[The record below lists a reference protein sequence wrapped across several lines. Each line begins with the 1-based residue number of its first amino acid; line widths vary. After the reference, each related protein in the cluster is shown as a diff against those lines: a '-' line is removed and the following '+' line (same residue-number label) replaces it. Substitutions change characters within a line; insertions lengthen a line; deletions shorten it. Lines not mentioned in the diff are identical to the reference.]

1 MIKKLLQSLNDTKIS
16 LNQTQ
21 FFHMN
26 NTVHVLERQCKEVNN
41 ELINVCSL
49 KPAAGAVEQ
58 KEKACFAII
67 NLPINEENNN
77 VLRKR
82 PNL

>member
-49 KPAAGAVEQ
+49 KPAAGAERESLFLNH
-58 KEKACFAII
+58 KSSHK
-67 NLPINEENNN
+67 
-77 VLRKR
+77 
-82 PNL
+82 